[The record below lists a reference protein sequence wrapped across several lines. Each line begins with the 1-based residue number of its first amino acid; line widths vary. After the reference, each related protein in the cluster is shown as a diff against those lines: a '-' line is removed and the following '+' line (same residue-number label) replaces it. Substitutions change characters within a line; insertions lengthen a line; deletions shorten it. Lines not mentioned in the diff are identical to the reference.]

1 MSKRYTYALE
11 LSWGGDTPTA
21 EMEVEVSYTVTW
33 GAPEQGPSYASG
45 GQPADPDEIDDIR
58 LEKVEGKPRPWG
70 MGYGFISDDDFA
82 DECVQM
88 IEGSERLM
96 ADLLT
101 NAAEEA
107 AADYDDAMDYH
118 AEQQRDAAAPL
129 PRLGR

>member
-1 MSKRYTYALE
+1 MSRRYTYATT
-11 LSWGGDTPTA
+11 LSWGGDVTTA
-21 EMEVEVSYTVTW
+21 EVEVEVSYAVTW
-33 GAPEQGPSYASG
+33 GAPARGPSYASG

-101 NAAEEA
+101 HAAEEA
-107 AADYDDAMDYH
+107 AADYHEAMEYR
-118 AEQQRDAAAPL
+118 AEMRAE
-129 PRLGR
+129 RLRVGF